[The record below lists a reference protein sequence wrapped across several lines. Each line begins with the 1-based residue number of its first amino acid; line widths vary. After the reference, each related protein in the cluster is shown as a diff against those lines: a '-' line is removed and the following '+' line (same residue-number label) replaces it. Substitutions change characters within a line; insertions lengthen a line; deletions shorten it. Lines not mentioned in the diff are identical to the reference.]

1 MIVFTPI
8 YILTFLSDYTE
19 IDTSLSK
26 FIEKYEE
33 IIKIDKKKNHR
44 LTNFP
49 DGIFI
54 LMDIKLFK
62 SYVFGNKH

>member
-33 IIKIDKKKNHR
+33 IIKIDKKK
-44 LTNFP
+44 T
-49 DGIFI
+49 I
-54 LMDIKLFK
+54 
-62 SYVFGNKH
+62 V